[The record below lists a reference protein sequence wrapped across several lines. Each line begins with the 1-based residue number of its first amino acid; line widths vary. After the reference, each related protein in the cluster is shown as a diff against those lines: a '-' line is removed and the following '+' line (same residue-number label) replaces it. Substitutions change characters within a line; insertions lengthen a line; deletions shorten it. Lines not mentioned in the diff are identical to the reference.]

1 MQTKE
6 HKDVGKTFNHL
17 KVLEISGKNK
27 YNKLLALC
35 QCNLCGTKKAMVL
48 TEVRNGY
55 SKSCGCLSRK
65 VLASNRKNME
75 CLVQKFTEHGKV

>member
-27 YNKLLALC
+27 YNNYLLC
-35 QCNLCGTKKAMVL
+35 VNVICVEQKK
-48 TEVRNGY
+48 RW
-55 SKSCGCLSRK
+55 CLLR
-65 VLASNRKNME
+65 
-75 CLVQKFTEHGKV
+75 